1 VAQYHLHFVDHR
13 GGVYDAV
20 VSEHSTDQA
29 AVEEAYRLDIPSI
42 GSGFDV
48 LRERRIVHRHRR
60 DSAGGISLM

>member
-1 VAQYHLHFVDHR
+1 MAQYHFHFVDHT

-29 AVEEAYRLDIPSI
+29 AVEEGHRLDIPSI

-48 LRERRIVHRHRR
+48 LRERRLVHRHRR
-60 DSAGGISLM
+60 DRGGGISLM